1 MAILLITFSQFN
13 FGFDQ
18 QGFSASQAMDSF
30 AKQFGDYDPV
40 KKTWALSAVWLSW
53 FNGINYAGQAVGVVL
68 GSWVSNRYG
77 RRMCM
82 FTMSLWAV
90 VCAIIIIT
98 SRTRE
103 QILVARIL
111 NYIYIGMELA
121 VVPVFQSE
129 IAPPQARGFIVGTYQ
144 ISLMFGGL
152 IANLV
157 ARGTDGLPD
166 NQPWMIVLGLFFVVP
181 SIVSALVWFIPES
194 PRWLLMKDRPEEAM
208 SVLRQLREGKFSE
221 SEIEAEYATIANA
234 LQNTV
239 AQGSFMDIWR
249 GSNLRRTWIVIGANV
264 FLQATGQLFI
274 SLYGALFVKSLGT
287 VNPFTITCV
296 IAATNVSTAGLSML
310 LTDRLGRRTMIHIG
324 ATIQV
329 IAVMTMG
336 ALGTVTPSTFAIKTG
351 IITTMVIFSFGY
363 SFGWAPTSHT
373 LSAEVPST
381 RARDMTYRTASV
393 INISIQCAIG
403 TSMPYLLNAPY
414 ANLGGRVGFIF
425 GSIAAVSLVFAY
437 FCVPDCAG
445 RSLEELD
452 YLFANNVPAREF
464 RYAKVDLQASAIEE
478 GKLGGKAG
486 VVSAE
491 QHVRDD

>member
-1 MAILLITFSQFN
+1 MGFSIIPKHLALRETFNTRLTMGILLITFSQMN

-30 AKQFGDYDPV
+30 ARQFGDYDPA

-53 FNGINYAGQAVGVVL
+53 FNGINYLGQATGVVL
-68 GSWVSNRYG
+68 GSWVSNRFG

-82 FTMSLWAV
+82 FSMSLWAI
-90 VCAIIIIT
+90 VCAVLVVT
-98 SRTRE
+98 SKTRE

-144 ISLMFGGL
+144 ISLM
-152 IANLV
+152 
-157 ARGTDGLPD
+157 
-166 NQPWMIVLGLFFVVP
+166 
-181 SIVSALVWFIPES
+181 S

-208 SVLRQLREGKFSE
+208 RVLRQLREGKFTDE
-221 SEIEAEYATIANA
+221 QIEAEFATISHA

-239 AQGSFMDIWR
+239 AQGSFLDIWR
-249 GSNLRRTWIVIGANV
+249 GTNLRRTNIVIGANV

-287 VNPFTITCV
+287 VNPFTITCI
-296 IAATNVSTAGLSML
+296 IAATNVLTAGLSML
-310 LTDRLGRRTMIHIG
+310 LTDRLGRRTMIHVG
-324 ATIQV
+324 ATIQL

-336 ALGTVTPSTFAIKTG
+336 GLGTVTPATFGTKTG
-351 IITTMVIFSFGY
+351 IIATMVIFSFGY

-393 INISIQCAIG
+393 INIAIQAAVG

-414 ANLGGRVGFIF
+414 ANLGGKVGFIF
-425 GSIAAVSLVFAY
+425 GSIAAVSLPFAY

-452 YLFANNVPAREF
+452 WLFAHRVSAREF
-464 RYAKVDLQASAIEE
+464 RYAKVDLQAEAVEV
-478 GKLGGKAG
+478 GKLGRADTLT
-486 VVSAE
+486 VVP
-491 QHVRDD
+491 VRKD